1 MIVKPAGEQG
11 EVQRS
16 KRKKPTE
23 LARVIEDDS
32 EGKNARETYVSSGK
46 WVTGR
51 PLFSRV
57 WGNIRRQQKIKGT
70 EIS

>member
-23 LARVIEDDS
+23 LARVIDDS
-32 EGKNARETYVSSGK
+32 DGKKTRETYVSSGN